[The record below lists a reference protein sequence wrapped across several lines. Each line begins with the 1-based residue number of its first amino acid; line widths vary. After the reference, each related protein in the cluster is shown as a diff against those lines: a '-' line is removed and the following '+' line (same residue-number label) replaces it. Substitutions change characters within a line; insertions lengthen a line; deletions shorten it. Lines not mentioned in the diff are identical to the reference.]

1 LKGGEFKM
9 TKPELVSA
17 IAEKAGV
24 TKKVAAATLEAFM
37 ETVKEALSK
46 GEKVALVGFGTFE
59 VRQRKARKG
68 INTQTKK
75 TIHIPAKKVPAFR
88 PGKDLKA
95 SVPKK

>member
-1 LKGGEFKM
+1 M

-59 VRQRKARKG
+59 VRERKARKG
-68 INTQTKK
+68 INPQTKK
-75 TIHIPAKKVPAFR
+75 VIHIPAKKVPAFR
-88 PGKDLKA
+88 PGKDLRA